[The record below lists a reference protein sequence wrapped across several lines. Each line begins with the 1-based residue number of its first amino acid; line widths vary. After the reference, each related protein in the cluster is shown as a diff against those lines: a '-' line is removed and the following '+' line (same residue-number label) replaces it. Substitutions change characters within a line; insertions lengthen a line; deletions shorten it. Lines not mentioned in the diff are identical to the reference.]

1 MEVGKHPLP
10 YIILGDTT
18 YIRVCRVIQYKT
30 WWLYAPCGPSPQT
43 WVQVSDLLLTS
54 YMTLDNALPVSQS
67 LQMSDKEAELD
78 CFQIF
83 SACWSPL

>member
-10 YIILGDTT
+10 YIILGGTT

-43 WVQVSDLLLTS
+43 
-54 YMTLDNALPVSQS
+54 
-67 LQMSDKEAELD
+67 
-78 CFQIF
+78 
-83 SACWSPL
+83 